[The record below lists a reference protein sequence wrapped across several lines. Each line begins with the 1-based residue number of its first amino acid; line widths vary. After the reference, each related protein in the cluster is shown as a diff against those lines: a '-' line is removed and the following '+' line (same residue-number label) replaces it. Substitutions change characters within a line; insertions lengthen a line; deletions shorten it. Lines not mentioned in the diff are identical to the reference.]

1 VYTNNATNVG
11 AIKLIVRN
19 RCFLVRWNCLDS
31 MRDKTLNN
39 PNAMGAIIVYGAYGI
54 LFPKK

>member
-11 AIKLIVRN
+11 AIKLIDRN
-19 RCFLVRWNCLDS
+19 RCVLVRWNCLDR
-31 MRDKTLNN
+31 MRDRTLNN
-39 PNAMGAIIVYGAYGI
+39 PNAMGAINVYGAYEI